1 MEVASRSN
9 TWLRLVR
16 LRRQKRVQTGMT
28 FGLVFLGPLLAV
40 ATFLALGPLN
50 QGASSPS
57 LRVILLADLA
67 YVLVVAALVL
77 GRVSRMVADRRSQ
90 SAGSRLH
97 LRLTG
102 VFAIV
107 ALIPTI
113 LVAVFAVLNLNVGLE
128 GWFSERVRNVVGSSL
143 SAAQAYEDEQRK
155 ALSDDAES
163 LAGQLN
169 VAKQST
175 FFMDDGQVRPILTQG
190 QASIQRGLR
199 EVFLTDGVG
208 TLRTRG
214 ERSYLFDFEKP
225 GLDDLTLAKAG
236 TTVVIEDWA
245 NDEFRALVHL
255 NAFAD
260 RYLYVSRKVDVGSVG
275 R

>member
-28 FGLVFLGPLLAV
+28 FGLVFLGPLFAV

-225 GLDDLTLAKAG
+225 GLDDLTLA
-236 TTVVIEDWA
+236 
-245 NDEFRALVHL
+245 
-255 NAFAD
+255 
-260 RYLYVSRKVDVGSVG
+260 
-275 R
+275 

>member
-1 MEVASRSN
+1 MAGRHYCLPQIGGNRTVEVASRSN

-28 FGLVFLGPLLAV
+28 FGLVFLGPVLAV

-57 LRVILLADLA
+57 LRIILLADLA

-77 GRVSRMVADRRSQ
+77 GRVSRMIADRRSQ

-163 LAGQLN
+163 LAGLLN

-175 FFMDDGQVRPILTQG
+175 FFMDDGRNG
-190 QASIQRGLR
+190 
-199 EVFLTDGVG
+199 DGNG
-208 TLRTRG
+208 
-214 ERSYLFDFEKP
+214 P
-225 GLDDLTLAKAG
+225 Q
-236 TTVVIEDWA
+236 
-245 NDEFRALVHL
+245 
-255 NAFAD
+255 
-260 RYLYVSRKVDVGSVG
+260 
-275 R
+275 